1 MRQAVRCDACGSPNP
16 SNRGEWPDTHSGA
29 LPGRDLTSVPCQWP
43 PIKLTTA
50 MLWMGGLYTGLW
62 VHSVVRWGC
71 VEANS
76 LRRTRSRAH
85 LLVPIESP
93 GIDCA
98 ASMAKPPSRGR
109 PGTTALEPT
118 WYLGSSKS
126 QGGWV
131 TSVADVRVR
140 DSPGVFLSRTDT
152 GSPCHQ
158 DSMG

>member
-1 MRQAVRCDACGSPNP
+1 MHAALQSLQQGGVAGHPLWGSSRPRFDQCP
-16 SNRGEWPDTHSGA
+16 LLMAPYQTHYSDVMDGW
-29 LPGRDLTSVPCQWP
+29 S
-43 PIKLTTA
+43 I
-50 MLWMGGLYTGLW
+50 TGLW